1 MVLKKPSADAGGFC
15 IGGKHMDNF
24 KVIYLILRILE
35 RALDGQVDT
44 YDLSPGC
51 LGVSQKRRDHL
62 LLMMQEAG
70 YISGVQVI
78 RAIGMED
85 VRVDN
90 IHITLKG
97 LEYLEENSLM
107 KKACRMLKDIKD
119 MTPGL

>member
-1 MVLKKPSADAGGFC
+1 
-15 IGGKHMDNF
+15 MDNF

-35 RALDGQVDT
+35 RALDGQLDP

-51 LGVSQKRRDHL
+51 LGVNQKRRDHL

-70 YISGVQVI
+70 YIAGVQVI
-78 RAIGMED
+78 RAIGIED
-85 VRVDN
+85 IRLDN

-97 LEYLEENSLM
+97 LEYLEDNTMM

>member
-1 MVLKKPSADAGGFC
+1 
-15 IGGKHMDNF
+15 MDNF

-35 RALDGQVDT
+35 KALDGQVDPEE
-44 YDLSPGC
+44 LSPEK
-51 LGVSQKRRDHL
+51 LGITPTRRARL

-78 RAIGMED
+78 RVIGMED

>member
-1 MVLKKPSADAGGFC
+1 
-15 IGGKHMDNF
+15 MDNF

-35 RALDGQVDT
+35 RALDGRVDL
-44 YDLSPGC
+44 YDLSPGY

>member
-1 MVLKKPSADAGGFC
+1 
-15 IGGKHMDNF
+15 MDNF

-35 RALDGQVDT
+35 RSLDGKLDL

-62 LLMMQEAG
+62 LLMMQEDG
-70 YISGVQVI
+70 YITGIQVI

-85 VRVDN
+85 IRLDT
-90 IHITLKG
+90 IRITLKG
-97 LEYLEENSLM
+97 LEYLEENSMM

-119 MTPGL
+119 MTPGQ